1 MDPATGALL
10 GAIVT
15 TIGLIVVA
23 LINNRKERSQ
33 AASAGVEAGL
43 DEKDVLEK
51 MLSLIAENERKDK
64 VIEAQKVEIKAL
76 RKARATASEGDEAN
90 DGTHALRAGDGVV
103 EEG

>member
-15 TIGLIVVA
+15 TIGLIIVA
-23 LINNRKERSQ
+23 IINRRTENTQ

-51 MLSLIAENERKDK
+51 MLILIDENERKDR
-64 VIEAQKVEIKAL
+64 VIEAQKRELKAL
-76 RKARATASEGDEAN
+76 RRSRAAVSEGDEAN
-90 DGTHALRAGDGVV
+90 DGTHALGSGERVG